1 MEDTEEDLSPAP
13 SDKNSPSL
21 SIGSSPSQSL
31 PSTPSSSGPA
41 QPATPPLG
49 VISEGISEL
58 SLVIDAE
65 VAHQACQEVLQKVKL
80 RHVDSDPTQQ
90 QNGPGTN
97 SASHTPPIPSIKQ
110 IREEED
116 SPEGPAPS
124 SVKSARR
131 RQRHNPS
138 KQSWLLRLFESKLFD
153 VSMAISY
160 LHKSKEPGVQAYI
173 GNRLFSF
180 PHEDVDFYLPQLLN
194 MYIHMDE
201 DVGDAIKPYVV
212 HRCRQSISFSLQCA
226 WLLGAYSS
234 DMHIS
239 AQRHSRGTK
248 LRKLILSDEL
258 KPSGP
263 RARRELTL
271 TPFCPG
277 PSPGGLT
284 TENSLSPSKR
294 THQRSKSDAT
304 VSISLSSNLKRTAS
318 NPKVESSQDEPV
330 RLAPQREFMKSL
342 MGIGKRLATLP
353 TKEQK
358 TQRLISEL
366 SLLNHKLPARVWLP
380 TAAFDHHVVRVPHTQ
395 AVVLNSKDKAPYL
408 IYVEVLECENFETS
422 SVPMRIPE
430 NRIRSTRSVE
440 NLPDCGMMVE
450 QRAGSFSVVPNYD
463 NDDEAWSVDDI
474 GELQVEVRPHPHR
487 K

>member
-1 MEDTEEDLSPAP
+1 MGGLPVGGGARRCVGRLEILHLFLSVIVGPTAIMEDTQEDLSPAP

-31 PSTPSSSGPA
+31 PSTPSSSSGPA

-80 RHVDSDPTQQ
+80 RHVDSDPTHQQ
-90 QNGPGTN
+90 IGPGTN

-110 IREEED
+110 IREED
-116 SPEGPAPS
+116 DAPEGPAPS

-212 HRCRQSISFSLQCA
+212 GVVCSQ
-226 WLLGAYSS
+226 
-234 DMHIS
+234 
-239 AQRHSRGTK
+239 
-248 LRKLILSDEL
+248 
-258 KPSGP
+258 
-263 RARRELTL
+263 LT
-271 TPFCPG
+271 
-277 PSPGGLT
+277 
-284 TENSLSPSKR
+284 
-294 THQRSKSDAT
+294 
-304 VSISLSSNLKRTAS
+304 
-318 NPKVESSQDEPV
+318 
-330 RLAPQREFMKSL
+330 
-342 MGIGKRLATLP
+342 
-353 TKEQK
+353 
-358 TQRLISEL
+358 
-366 SLLNHKLPARVWLP
+366 
-380 TAAFDHHVVRVPHTQ
+380 
-395 AVVLNSKDKAPYL
+395 
-408 IYVEVLECENFETS
+408 
-422 SVPMRIPE
+422 
-430 NRIRSTRSVE
+430 
-440 NLPDCGMMVE
+440 
-450 QRAGSFSVVPNYD
+450 
-463 NDDEAWSVDDI
+463 
-474 GELQVEVRPHPHR
+474 
-487 K
+487 